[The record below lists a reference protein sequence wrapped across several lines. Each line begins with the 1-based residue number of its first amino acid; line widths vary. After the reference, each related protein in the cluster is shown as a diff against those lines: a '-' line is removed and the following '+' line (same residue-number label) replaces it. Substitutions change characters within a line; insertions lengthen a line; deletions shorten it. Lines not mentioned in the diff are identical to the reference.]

1 MMLDRS
7 TQVSADQEPLTI
19 LIPAYN
25 EELILAANVARLRE
39 LLRDRAFTYEIILI
53 SNGSTDATVEIAQ
66 ECARRFTDVH
76 VIVLLRRG
84 VGLAFK
90 EGVRHA
96 RYERLISLDLDL
108 TIDLG
113 FIESAA
119 GLLGQVHLV
128 IGSKQV
134 GSQQRSWVRRLASAT
149 FIACTR
155 MLLGLRFT
163 DYSIGAKAYRKGVI
177 EPYLPYLADGS
188 AYVLQLMAWRA
199 WAGSPIAE
207 IPIRCEDYRKS
218 RFNLLHEGVYRF
230 GSLVPL
236 LLQKWGRM
244 TTPVG
249 YGCDGP

>member
-1 MMLDRS
+1 M
-7 TQVSADQEPLTI
+7 TFI
-19 LIPAYN
+19 IPAYN
-25 EELILAANVARLRE
+25 EEAILAANVDRLRCYLKDRE
-39 LLRDRAFTYEIILI
+39 IAAYEMLLV
-53 SNGSTDATVEIAQ
+53 SNGSTDRTVEIARA
-66 ECARRFTDVH
+66 CAEGRTDLT
-76 VIVLLRRG
+76 VIELSRRG

-155 MLLGLRFT
+155 TLLGLRFT
-163 DYSIGAKAYRKGVI
+163 DYSIGAKAYQKGII

-207 IPIRCEDYRKS
+207 VPVRCEDYRKS
-218 RFNLLHEGVYRF
+218 RFNLLHEGIYRF

-236 LLQKWGRM
+236 LFQRWGRK
-244 TTPVG
+244 TTPVR